1 MPNNSLT
8 LLIDETGFYYRI
20 PICLI
25 NDPITYDADYAAE
38 KLRAKATPE
47 TKLITL
53 KVRNQSFG
61 DKPLE
66 VENTMS
72 ISEFKLKYVEKLI
85 EDKTEIEPLK
95 PEQLR
100 MLAMGKELKDD
111 LFLYSY
117 DINDGL
123 TL

>member
-61 DKPLE
+61 DKPLT

-95 PEQLR
+95 PE
-100 MLAMGKELKDD
+100 
-111 LFLYSY
+111 
-117 DINDGL
+117 
-123 TL
+123 